1 MVPQVVIKFFPD
13 HRHYSHEK
21 LFYENRMALES
32 ETAAEY
38 VPTMFES
45 LSAQKEAWMGAG
57 DNLPPSI
64 VLERGQCTLQV
75 CVGAWQLSVPGWCRG
90 YL

>member
-1 MVPQVVIKFFPD
+1 MWPQVVIKFFPD

-75 CVGAWQLSVPGWCRG
+75 CGAAWQLFGPG
-90 YL
+90 